1 MSTTIEFDLYELFSD
16 QIAAEVDEAVANE
29 EEISE
34 REVDD
39 MIQAKASEVCP
50 SNIDHYDVIDKAKE
64 KINCWDTIIPYG
76 A

>member
-1 MSTTIEFDLYELFSD
+1 MSIDLYEILSD
-16 QIAAEVDEAVANE
+16 EIAAEVDEAVRNE

-50 SNIDHYDVIDKAKE
+50 GNIDHYDVIDKAKE
-64 KINCWDTIIPYG
+64 KINCWDAILPYG

>member
-16 QIAAEVDEAVANE
+16 LIAAEVDEAVANE

-64 KINCWDTIIPYG
+64 KINCWGSIIPYG

>member
-64 KINCWDTIIPYG
+64 KINCWDAILPYG

>member
-1 MSTTIEFDLYELFSD
+1 MVDLYEILSD
-16 QIAAEVDEAVANE
+16 EIAAEIDSEIALE
-29 EEISE
+29 ENIHE

-64 KINCWDTIIPYG
+64 KINCWGSIIPYG

>member
-1 MSTTIEFDLYELFSD
+1 MTQDLYEILSD
-16 QIAAEVDEAVANE
+16 NIAAEIDDEVANE
-29 EEISE
+29 DGEVSE
-34 REVDD
+34 KEVDN
-39 MIQAKASEVCP
+39 MIQAKASEICP